1 MPHIVGV
8 AGWGPSSRKE
18 ISDIKQLQDR
28 FIAGIKGRAAV
39 ENVKSRLGLVPLHI
53 LAKEERHSARSESYD
68 EIRNQPTT
76 TMTARSQT
84 SGIPATFR
92 VNNTQFHSSF
102 LPLIIRDLNGP
113 SRQTVSYSAN
123 TGLTPFANTI

>member
-53 LAKEERHSARSESYD
+53 LVKEERHSARSESYD
-68 EIRNQPTT
+68 EIMNQPTT

-92 VNNTQFHSSF
+92 VNNTQFSSTDH
-102 LPLIIRDLNGP
+102 P
-113 SRQTVSYSAN
+113 
-123 TGLTPFANTI
+123 